1 MLSPCNGSLRIDWTG
16 KHARPEHAHR
26 VGVWASAIFGLP
38 LVLLA
43 GLVAAFAGRGSV
55 RMQLLIM
62 AAIPVALYVAI
73 TGGVGH

>member
-1 MLSPCNGSLRIDWTG
+1 VSTHDLNTLIVWG
-16 KHARPEHAHR
+16 
-26 VGVWASAIFGLP
+26 WASAIFGLP

-43 GLVAAFAGRGSV
+43 GLVAAVAGRGSV